1 MAMLDTIKA
10 TIYENFTGRLPS
22 HFLAPKNEQ
31 FSLEEVPDLTGKV
44 ALVTGGSQGI
54 GYGCTHTLLK
64 HNISKLFILSQS
76 VDVATDAI
84 ESIKKEMGE
93 GTSSRVEWLSCNLA
107 DWKEVAQTAQKI
119 KSNTDRLDILINN
132 AGRGIMTAQITPYGV
147 DEHMAINHIGHVV
160 LTSHLLPVM
169 KKTAASGNTV
179 RIVNLGSNAHT
190 SAPKDTKFA
199 SLDEINTDL
208 GPSGQYGRSKLA
220 TMLYA
225 RYLASH
231 LTAGDQP
238 RILANSIHPGFVDTK
253 ASTFDIH
260 EAYPLGGYAMSVLM
274 KPFEKTQFEACV
286 PAMFAATKTDGSG
299 QYICGPARVEEG
311 SELAR
316 DDELAEQMMR
326 LTEELV
332 RERSDAVG
340 MKCPIKFF

>member
-1 MAMLDTIKA
+1 M
-10 TIYENFTGRLPS
+10 
-22 HFLAPKNEQ
+22 
-31 FSLEEVPDLTGKV
+31 
-44 ALVTGGSQGI
+44 
-54 GYGCTHTLLK
+54 LK

-93 GTSSRVEWLSCNLA
+93 ETSSKVEWLGCNLA

-119 KSNTDRLDILINN
+119 KSDTDRLDILINN

-147 DEHMAINHIGHVV
+147 DEHMAINHIGHVI

-190 SAPKDTKFA
+190 SAPTDTKFA

-316 DDELAEQMMR
+316 SDELAEQVMR
-326 LTEELV
+326 LTQELV

-340 MKCPIKFF
+340 LGCPLKFF